1 MRASGSLEPLP
12 PRALTIA
19 GSDSG
24 GGAGI
29 QADLKTFQE
38 LGVYGM
44 SAITAVTA
52 QNSLGVHAIHAL
64 PPEIV
69 AEQIDTVLGD
79 IGAHVIKTGML
90 LTPDIVEV
98 VADAIR
104 DYQIEQLI
112 VDPVLYAKDGSTLL
126 KQEAAEAL
134 RDQLLPLTE
143 VVTPNVPE
151 ACALLGVGED
161 AITTVE
167 DMIEAAQ
174 ALLKLGPRYVLL
186 KGGHLPNAAN
196 QGKGQDVEMV
206 TDVLVGGESSSIQ
219 EPNPLVLRAPRVA
232 SRHTHG
238 TGCTTASALAAMLA
252 LGHSMPAAAAAA
264 KEFVTAAIQAS
275 IPLGRGTGSLWHA
288 AQRQHQFPSVQP
300 LTDVNSQ

>member
-1 MRASGSLEPLP
+1 MRVYGSLEPYP

-64 PPEIV
+64 PPAVV
-69 AEQIDTVLGD
+69 AEQIDAVISD
-79 IGAHVIKTGML
+79 IGVHAVKTGML
-90 LTPDIVEV
+90 LTPEIVEV

-104 DYQIEQLI
+104 DYQVKQLI
-112 VDPVLYAKDGSTLL
+112 VDPVLYAKDGSTLI
-126 KQEAAEAL
+126 KQEAAHAL
-134 RDQLLPLTE
+134 RDQLLPLTA

-151 ACALLGVGED
+151 ACVLLGVGEN
-161 AITTVE
+161 AIATVD
-167 DMIEAAQ
+167 DMIEAAR

-186 KGGHLPNAAN
+186 KGGHLPSTTN
-196 QGKGQDVEMV
+196 QSNGLDVEEV
-206 TDVLVGGESSSIQ
+206 TDVLVGGEGIQ
-219 EPNPLVLRAPRVA
+219 AQNPLVLKGPRIA
-232 SRHTHG
+232 TRHTHG

-264 KEFVTAAIQAS
+264 KRFVTAAIRAS
-275 IPLGRGTGSLWHA
+275 IPLGKGTGSLWHA
-288 AQRQHQFPSVQP
+288 AQREKEEEVEF
-300 LTDVNSQ
+300 L